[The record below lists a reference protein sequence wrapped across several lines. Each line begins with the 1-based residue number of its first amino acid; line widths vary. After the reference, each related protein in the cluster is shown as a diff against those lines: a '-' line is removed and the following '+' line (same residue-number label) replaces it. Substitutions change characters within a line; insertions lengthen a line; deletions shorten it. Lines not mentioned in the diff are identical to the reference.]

1 MDNVACVDNVTGREA
16 VTALFTETEE
26 KPYKFRKL
34 NSTDLFPM
42 IKVISKIGID
52 ELTQPFD
59 RDAINE
65 IIGAGKQEEDK
76 EVQEDESVETDEK
89 LRKKEDSYF
98 FVGVKIA
105 LKVANKILERLPSCE
120 QEIYSLLAGVSGMA
134 VKEVKNLEI
143 NIFME
148 MILDFVTKEEFA
160 DFFRVA
166 SKYIKRLG
174 L

>member
-1 MDNVACVDNVTGREA
+1 M
-16 VTALFTETEE
+16 
-26 KPYKFRKL
+26 
-34 NSTDLFPM
+34 
-42 IKVISKIGID
+42 
-52 ELTQPFD
+52 
-59 RDAINE
+59 
-65 IIGAGKQEEDK
+65 
-76 EVQEDESVETDEK
+76 
-89 LRKKEDSYF
+89 
-98 FVGVKIA
+98 GVKIA

>member
-1 MDNVACVDNVTGREA
+1 MNDVACANSGNKEITA
-16 VTALFTETEE
+16 VVPSPETEE

-42 IKVISKIGID
+42 IKVISKVGVD
-52 ELTQPFD
+52 ELIRAFD
-59 RDAINE
+59 DEVVSEIRDARE
-65 IIGAGKQEEDK
+65 QGEAEQK
-76 EVQEDESVETDEK
+76 SSETDEK
-89 LRKKEDSYF
+89 LLQKEDTYF
-98 FVGVKIA
+98 LVGVKIA

-120 QEIYSLLAGVSGMA
+120 QEIYLLLASVSGMT

-143 NIFME
+143 NVFME

>member
-1 MDNVACVDNVTGREA
+1 MNDVACANSGNKEITTVVPSP
-16 VTALFTETEE
+16 ETEE

-42 IKVISKIGID
+42 IKVISKVGVD
-52 ELTQPFD
+52 ELIRAFD
-59 RDAINE
+59 DEVVSEIRDARE
-65 IIGAGKQEEDK
+65 QGEAEQK
-76 EVQEDESVETDEK
+76 SSETDEK
-89 LRKKEDSYF
+89 LLQKEDTYF
-98 FVGVKIA
+98 LVGVKIA

-120 QEIYSLLAGVSGMA
+120 QEIYLLLAGVSGMT

-143 NIFME
+143 NVFME